1 MSNRNVRVIRQKRPA
16 AGPVGQR
23 NLPLLMLRGREA
35 VLQHF
40 RPVFNRFD
48 LTEQQWRIL
57 RFLSDEGEVEQRLLA
72 RRCQILGPSLTNI
85 LSRLEELDYVG
96 RRRSAD
102 DQRRVY
108 VVLTTKGRRLIAAVA
123 PFIAEQYRVIEA
135 RIGAGMM
142 KELIAVL
149 DRLLDVF
156 EPEHAAEDDGGT

>member
-1 MSNRNVRVIRQKRPA
+1 MSSRNARAVKPKRQP

-35 VLQHF
+35 LLQHF

-72 RRCQILGPSLTNI
+72 AHCQILGPSLTNM
-85 LSRLEELDYVG
+85 LSRLTELDYVA

-102 DQRRVY
+102 DQRRVF
-108 VVLTTKGRRLIAAVA
+108 VALTAKGRRLIVTVA

-142 KELIAVL
+142 EELIAVL
-149 DRLLDVF
+149 DRLLDLF
-156 EPEHAAEDDGGT
+156 EPDKVAESNDDA